1 MPSWFYR
8 DDMSSANPTSMLMAC
23 VLLAFTMM
31 LAGCTES
38 AQQHGNGKIIVVA
51 SFYPIYDFAKNVGGD
66 RVEVTTLIPMGVEPH
81 EFEPTASDIRKL
93 SEADVFLYNGAGM
106 EPWADSIV
114 KGVERE
120 DLIVADTSAGITL
133 LSSQGHDEHEGDGEE
148 HAHAGGFDPHFWL
161 DPVLAKAQIN
171 NIRDAL
177 IEADPDG
184 KEYYE
189 NNAATYNAKLDSL
202 DNEIRTVMLNC
213 TKHDILVTHATLG
226 YFCKRYGCNQ
236 IAINGV
242 DPEAEPSPSDLAM
255 IIDQAKE
262 KNVSVVFFE
271 SMIDPRSAQTI
282 AKEINGSVLAFN
294 SVHGLTAEESAAGED
309 YISLMQGNLANI
321 KNGLECG

>member
-1 MPSWFYR
+1 
-8 DDMSSANPTSMLMAC
+8 MLMAC
-23 VLLAFTMM
+23 ALLAFTIM

-38 AQQHGNGKIIVVA
+38 AQQHDNGKITVVA
-51 SFYPIYDFAKNVGGD
+51 SFYPIYDFAKNVGGN

-106 EPWADSIV
+106 EPWADSVV

-133 LSSQGHDEHEGDGEE
+133 LSSQGHEEHEGQDEHEEQGTE
-148 HAHAGGFDPHFWL
+148 HSHAGGFDPHFWL

-177 IEADPDG
+177 VEADPDG
-184 KEYYE
+184 KAYYE
-189 NNAATYNAKLDSL
+189 NNAASYNARLDSL
-202 DNEIRTVMLNC
+202 DNEIRTAMSNC

-242 DPEAEPSPSDLAM
+242 DPEAEPSPSDLAT

-271 SMIDPRSAQTI
+271 SMIDPRSAETI

-294 SVHGLTAEESAAGED
+294 SVHGLTPEENAAGED
-309 YISLMQGNLANI
+309 YISLMEGNLANI

>member
-1 MPSWFYR
+1 MPCAKST
-8 DDMSSANPTSMLMAC
+8 AMLMAC
-23 VLLAFTMM
+23 FLLAFTIM

-38 AQQHGNGKIIVVA
+38 TPQQADGRIKVVA
-51 SFYPIYDFAKNVGGD
+51 SFYPVYDFARNIGGD
-66 RVEVTTLIPMGVEPH
+66 RIEVTTLIPSGVEPH

-106 EPWADSIV
+106 EPWSESIV
-114 KGVERE
+114 KGVERKN
-120 DLIVADTSAGITL
+120 LIVADTSAGIPL
-133 LSSQGHDEHEGDGEE
+133 LSSQGHEEHDGDGEG
-148 HAHAGGFDPHFWL
+148 HAHAGAFDPHFWL
-161 DPVLAKAQIN
+161 DPVLAKAQVN

-177 IEADPDG
+177 IEADPEG
-184 KEYYE
+184 KAYYE
-189 NNAATYNAKLDSL
+189 NNAASYNARLDSL
-202 DNEIRTVMLNC
+202 DNEIRTTMSNC
-213 TKHDILVTHATLG
+213 TKHEILVTHATLG

-242 DPEAEPSPSDLAM
+242 DPEAEPSPSDLAA

-294 SVHGLTAEESAAGED
+294 SVHGLTPEESAAGED
-309 YISLMQGNLANI
+309 YISLMEGNLANI